1 MAGNTRGRLKERFEG
16 VHRNLDWSIE
26 HCKQSLIL
34 LEQLPTPYSES
45 TKSLI
50 TAITALGKTLMTT
63 DSLAQGIYSK
73 I

>member
-26 HCKQSLIL
+26 HCNQSIIL
-34 LEQLPTPYSES
+34 LQSLPTPHSES

-50 TAITALGKTLMTT
+50 EGITALGKSLMTM
-63 DSLAQGIYSK
+63 DRLALGIYSK

>member
-16 VHRNLDWSIE
+16 VHKNLDWSIE

-34 LEQLPTPYSES
+34 LEALPAPHTES

-50 TAITALGKTLMTT
+50 TAITALGQHLMTT
-63 DSLAQGIYSK
+63 DKLVLGIYEK